1 VTEFLYFIHILSAAA
16 WFGAALVRNLG
27 GRAMRA
33 DNAAAAAWFG
43 FTVNLARVVQ
53 MPAAVLLFITGFGL
67 IGLQSEVY
75 SMTDLFVI
83 IGILMTVA
91 GAALGMAVF
100 GPAGRLAASAY
111 QRGDR
116 PAGREAAAR
125 IAWAGWADAGLVAF
139 TILAMVLKWGA

>member
-1 VTEFLYFIHILSAAA
+1 MTEFLYFIHILSAAA
-16 WFGAALVRNLG
+16 WFGAALARNLG
-27 GRAMRA
+27 GRFASA
-33 DNAAAAAWFG
+33 DQEAAAAWFG
-43 FTVNLARVVQ
+43 FTVKLARVAQ

-83 IGILMTVA
+83 IGILMTAA

-100 GPAGRLAASAY
+100 GPSGREAASAY
-111 QRGDR
+111 RRGDR
-116 PAGREAAAR
+116 PAGRAAAAR
-125 IAWAGWADAGLVAF
+125 VAWAGWADTGLVAF

>member
-1 VTEFLYFIHILSAAA
+1 MTEFLYFIHILSAAA
-16 WFGAALVRNLG
+16 WFGAALARNLG
-27 GRAMRA
+27 GRSEPEEQ
-33 DNAAAAAWFG
+33 AAAAWFA
-43 FTVNLARVVQ
+43 FTVKLARVAQ
-53 MPAAVLLFITGFGL
+53 MPAALLLFITGFGL
-67 IGLQSEVY
+67 IGLRSEVY

>member
-1 VTEFLYFIHILSAAA
+1 
-16 WFGAALVRNLG
+16 
-27 GRAMRA
+27 
-33 DNAAAAAWFG
+33 
-43 FTVNLARVVQ
+43 
-53 MPAAVLLFITGFGL
+53 
-67 IGLQSEVY
+67 
-75 SMTDLFVI
+75 MTDLFVI

-125 IAWAGWADAGLVAF
+125 IAWAGWMDAGLVAF